1 MEIITNTLKF
11 QLNRETAVA
20 IGKFD
25 GLHVGHRKL
34 LGRIIGQKQRGL
46 IPCVFTFD
54 PSPAVLFGLSDG
66 KELMTR
72 EEKRRAF
79 EELGVEIL
87 VEFPLTEV
95 SAAMEPETFVEDIL
109 VKRLRTGYVAA
120 GEDVSFGRRG
130 AGNAALL
137 RRLGG
142 EYGYEVQTIEKLR
155 MYGREVSSTYVRSRI
170 EKGCMEEAAALLGTP
185 YTVSGRVCH
194 GARLGRTLGMPTVNL
209 QPPSDKLLPP
219 FGVYYSRVL
228 YEGRTYGGISN
239 IGCKPTVT
247 DAGQIGVETYLYD
260 FDREIYGEEILVQ
273 LLAFRRPEQRFASLE
288 ALKNQVQADI
298 AAGREYADQQNCCV
312 K

>member
-1 MEIITNTLKF
+1 MRKMEIVTNILEL
-11 QLNRETAVA
+11 QLNRKTAVA

-34 LGRIIGQKQRGL
+34 LSRVMEQKQRGFA
-46 IPCVFTFD
+46 PCVFTFD

-79 EELGVEIL
+79 AELGVELL

-95 SAAMEPETFVEDIL
+95 SAGMEPEVFVEEIL
-109 VKRLRTGYVAA
+109 VKGLKTGYVAA

-130 AGNAALL
+130 AGDAALL
-137 RRLGG
+137 RRLGVK
-142 EYGYEVQTIEKLR
+142 YGYEVETIEKLK
-155 MYGREVSSTYVRSRI
+155 MYGQEVSSTYVRSRI
-170 EKGCMEEAAALLGTP
+170 EEGCMEEAAALLGTP

-209 QPPSDKLLPP
+209 QPPAAKLLPP

-228 YEGRTYGGISN
+228 YEDRIYGGISN

-247 DAGQIGVETYLYD
+247 DAGQVGVETYLYD
-260 FDREIYGEEILVQ
+260 FDREIYGEEIRVQ

-288 ALKNQVQADI
+288 ALKDQVQADI
-298 AAGREYADQQNCCV
+298 AAGRKYTV
-312 K
+312 V